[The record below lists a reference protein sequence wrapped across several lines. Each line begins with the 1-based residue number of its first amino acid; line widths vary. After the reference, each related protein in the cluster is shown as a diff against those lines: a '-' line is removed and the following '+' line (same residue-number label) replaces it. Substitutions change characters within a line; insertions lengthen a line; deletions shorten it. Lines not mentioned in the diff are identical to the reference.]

1 MIKNLLDVDED
12 ESTMERAFAED
23 KQANENEFEKFAAPF
38 SEIEDEADLL
48 EIPELKTVSLPV
60 SEVEVNASE
69 PINPT
74 PPTVSFAAEP
84 TIFESSIEKN
94 KTGDGFLKDA
104 YQPESSAETIRK
116 SGMAYTAAIILF
128 GSIVFALII
137 GWFADLLF
145 GTSPWGKIVG
155 IVLGSII
162 GFIQFFRI
170 TSQILKNKE

>member
-1 MIKNLLDVDED
+1 MIKNLLDADED

-38 SEIEDEADLL
+38 SKIEDDADLL
-48 EIPELKTVSLPV
+48 EIPELKTVSLV

-94 KTGDGFLKDA
+94 KNDDVFF
-104 YQPESSAETIRK
+104 ERRVSA
-116 SGMAYTAAIILF
+116 
-128 GSIVFALII
+128 
-137 GWFADLLF
+137 
-145 GTSPWGKIVG
+145 G
-155 IVLGSII
+155 IVRRNDSQKRNGLHGGDYFVRFDS
-162 GFIQFFRI
+162 FRADYRLVRRSAFRNFAVGKNRRHRSRFDHRFHPI
-170 TSQILKNKE
+170 FPYNFANSQK